1 MCRLAL
7 HTYRFIFD
15 ETIETKWLIKP
26 LYQMVK
32 RFMPDTFRCKRPVEA
47 IISKTMKRYLDKLEI
62 PLYYK
67 NIVISQL

>member
-1 MCRLAL
+1 
-7 HTYRFIFD
+7 
-15 ETIETKWLIKP
+15 
-26 LYQMVK
+26 MVK
-32 RFMPDTFRCKRPVEA
+32 RFMPDTFRCKWPVEA